1 MPWITP
7 PPPVNVSK
15 ADIAR
20 ITKAVKK
27 EFPGDWALQQVHM
40 ARKIIYRE
48 AALAGMDVWEYHRY
62 LSKRRKWI
70 EDKK

>member
-1 MPWITP
+1 MPWIIP
-7 PPPVNVSK
+7 PPPVKVPK

-27 EFPGDWALQQVHM
+27 EFPGDWALQQVHI

-48 AALAGMDVWEYHRY
+48 AALAGMDVWDYNMWV
-62 LSKRRKWI
+62 SKRMRWVKP
-70 EDKK
+70 KR